1 MAALTTA
8 VERLSTSEGL
18 VVVLDLDA
26 TVWLPEVYTLRAPR
40 GAADDWTPTLGTDVR
55 VLPGAAAVLKLLA
68 ARPDTRVAVASRSAR
83 PEWSKALLAKV
94 PDLAAAAV
102 HIYPGDKR
110 THLRRIAK
118 GLGCAFSRMVLFD
131 DARDGKHGNCVGA
144 AALGVLAVHCPQG
157 LNEERWRAGLA
168 AFERGVRGKVIDAPG
183 GPSSKPAVT
192 LPAVSLAMV
201 LLRRP
206 FILFALLRRHRAPR
220 PRRVDGATRHAID
233 AMPHAA
239 FRGAAAERL
248 QDARDAEQRALRA
261 VRGPARRRARRHE
274 GLGQRVVE
282 ALAPRGRGRPPTR
295 LPARR
300 RGRSGGRRG
309 DAAARVLR
317 GRGAARLRLRRGLW
331 GFRHGHIERE
341 VVPEAVARARLPGR
355 RRPRRAGGP
364 RRRGG
369 RGGHGEGGRS
379 PGDRC
384 RRGAREEDGEPPS
397 QEWLEPELFETPQN
411 GLYIAAILQALASLE
426 FSLGESRKA
435 YATASAAVWKS
446 TTKSSHDAAVLVPS
460 SDEEPAS
467 PRHRAGVASMEVDA
481 TIQHEGAVNF

>member
-1 MAALTTA
+1 MSELTAA

-68 ARPDTRVAVASRSAR
+68 ARSDTRVAVASRSAK

-168 AFERGVRGKVIDAPG
+168 AFEKGVRGKVIDAPG
-183 GPSSKPAVT
+183 GPSSKPTVT

-282 ALAPRGRGRPPTR
+282 ALAPRGRGRPPAR

-300 RGRSGGRRG
+300 RGRGGGRRG

-317 GRGAARLRLRRGLW
+317 RRGAAGLRLRRGLW
-331 GFRHGHIERE
+331 DLRHGRIERE

-369 RGGHGEGGRS
+369 RGHGEGGRS
-379 PGDRC
+379 PGDRH

-397 QEWLEPELFETPQN
+397 AAREAPERARRRRLGVVVRAHDVVSTSATGNTTSNKVPYPEHDTHASTWPPRPSSIVV
-411 GLYIAAILQALASLE
+411 GAAAAAPGAEAS
-426 FSLGESRKA
+426 SVNWI
-435 YATASAAVWKS
+435 ASAAGRV
-446 TTKSSHDAAVLVPS
+446 
-460 SDEEPAS
+460 
-467 PRHRAGVASMEVDA
+467 RR
-481 TIQHEGAVNF
+481 

>member
-1 MAALTTA
+1 MSELTAA
-8 VERLSTSEGL
+8 VERLSTSDGL

-40 GAADDWTPTLGTDVR
+40 GAADGWTPTLGTDVR

-68 ARPDTRVAVASRSAR
+68 ARPDTRVAVASRSAK

-183 GPSSKPAVT
+183 GPSSKPTVT

-220 PRRVDGATRHAID
+220 HR
-233 AMPHAA
+233 
-239 FRGAAAERL
+239 
-248 QDARDAEQRALRA
+248 RDAPRSLS
-261 VRGPARRRARRHE
+261 RR
-274 GLGQRVVE
+274 
-282 ALAPRGRGRPPTR
+282 
-295 LPARR
+295 
-300 RGRSGGRRG
+300 
-309 DAAARVLR
+309 
-317 GRGAARLRLRRGLW
+317 
-331 GFRHGHIERE
+331 
-341 VVPEAVARARLPGR
+341 
-355 RRPRRAGGP
+355 
-364 RRRGG
+364 
-369 RGGHGEGGRS
+369 
-379 PGDRC
+379 C
-384 RRGAREEDGEPPS
+384 C
-397 QEWLEPELFETPQN
+397 
-411 GLYIAAILQALASLE
+411 
-426 FSLGESRKA
+426 
-435 YATASAAVWKS
+435 
-446 TTKSSHDAAVLVPS
+446 
-460 SDEEPAS
+460 
-467 PRHRAGVASMEVDA
+467 
-481 TIQHEGAVNF
+481 

>member
-1 MAALTTA
+1 MSELTAA

-68 ARPDTRVAVASRSAR
+68 ARPDTRVAVASRSAK

-131 DARDGKHGNCVGA
+131 DARDGKHGNCVAA

-168 AFERGVRGKVIDAPG
+168 AFEKGVRGKVIDAPG
-183 GPSSKPAVT
+183 GPAPSKPTVT

-220 PRRVDGATRHAID
+220 HR
-233 AMPHAA
+233 
-239 FRGAAAERL
+239 
-248 QDARDAEQRALRA
+248 RDAPRSLS
-261 VRGPARRRARRHE
+261 RR
-274 GLGQRVVE
+274 
-282 ALAPRGRGRPPTR
+282 
-295 LPARR
+295 
-300 RGRSGGRRG
+300 
-309 DAAARVLR
+309 
-317 GRGAARLRLRRGLW
+317 
-331 GFRHGHIERE
+331 
-341 VVPEAVARARLPGR
+341 
-355 RRPRRAGGP
+355 
-364 RRRGG
+364 
-369 RGGHGEGGRS
+369 
-379 PGDRC
+379 C
-384 RRGAREEDGEPPS
+384 C
-397 QEWLEPELFETPQN
+397 
-411 GLYIAAILQALASLE
+411 
-426 FSLGESRKA
+426 
-435 YATASAAVWKS
+435 
-446 TTKSSHDAAVLVPS
+446 
-460 SDEEPAS
+460 
-467 PRHRAGVASMEVDA
+467 
-481 TIQHEGAVNF
+481 